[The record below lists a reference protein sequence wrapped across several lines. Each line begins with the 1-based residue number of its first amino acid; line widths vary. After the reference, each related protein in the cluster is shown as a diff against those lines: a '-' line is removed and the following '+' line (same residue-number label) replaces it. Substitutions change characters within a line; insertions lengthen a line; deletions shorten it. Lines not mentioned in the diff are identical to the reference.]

1 MMEPPG
7 GSPEPFRMPSS
18 SRRYGVQFSAS
29 NFIQAPLSALLEYSG
44 ILRAR
49 SGHPEGESLIGGGG
63 VIAAAAG
70 GGGTRDHVSSRIEE
84 SAAAAHSSGGGGEVS
99 IRIIGVGDHPP
110 QALAV
115 GPAREGIS
123 GSSTAL
129 STEQSPSV
137 PERHGRD
144 GGSDGGAVGEVT
156 SLSSSSSSSSLP
168 ASISAVGSQTTDSDA
183 NATAGNN
190 RDPSYQ
196 RYDIQQVARWIEQI
210 LPFSLLLLVVFIR
223 QHLQGFF
230 VTIWIAAVMFK
241 SNDILRK
248 QTALKGERKI
258 SVLIGITLVFMVHV
272 FGVYWWYRNDDLLK
286 PLVMLPPKEIPPFWH
301 SIFIIMVNDTMVRQ
315 AAMIVKC
322 MLLMYYKNCRGRNY
336 RKQGQMLTLVEYL
349 LLLYRA
355 LLPTPVWY
363 RFFLNKEYGSLFSS
377 LTTGL
382 YLTFKLTS
390 VVEKVQSF
398 LTALRALS
406 RKDMHYGSYAT
417 TEQVIAAGDLCAI
430 CQEKMHAPILL
441 RCKHIFCEDCV
452 SEWFERERTCPL
464 CRALV
469 KPADLRSFGDG
480 STSLFFQL
488 F

>member
-1 MMEPPG
+1 MMDAPPPPP
-7 GSPEPFRMPSS
+7 SPRATPAPASPRPPPQPPAEAVA
-18 SRRYGVQFSAS
+18 SRRYGVHFSAS
-29 NFIQAPLSALLEYSG
+29 SFIQAPLSALLEYSG
-44 ILRAR
+44 ILRAEP
-49 SGHPEGESLIGGGG
+49 GPHH
-63 VIAAAAG
+63 AG
-70 GGGTRDHVSSRIEE
+70 
-84 SAAAAHSSGGGGEVS
+84 APGEVS
-99 IRIIGVGDHPP
+99 IRIVGAGPSSSGRGGEEGVVEDEDDAAARGARPS
-110 QALAV
+110 A
-115 GPAREGIS
+115 PAAP
-123 GSSTAL
+123 TAAA
-129 STEQSPSV
+129 
-137 PERHGRD
+137 
-144 GGSDGGAVGEVT
+144 GAE
-156 SLSSSSSSSSLP
+156 SSSS
-168 ASISAVGSQTTDSDA
+168 
-183 NATAGNN
+183 
-190 RDPSYQ
+190 SYQ
-196 RYDIQQVARWIEQI
+196 RYDIQQVARWVEQI

-248 QTALKGERKI
+248 QTALKGERKML
-258 SVLIGITLVFMVHV
+258 VLVGITVLFVVHV
-272 FGVYWWYRNDDLLK
+272 FGVYWCYKNGDLIR

-301 SIFIIMVNDTMVRQ
+301 AIFIILVNDTMTRQ
-315 AAMIVKC
+315 TAMVVKC
-322 MLLMYYKNCRGRNY
+322 ILLMYYKNTRGRSY
-336 RKQGQMLTLVEYL
+336 RRQGQMLTVVEYL

-355 LLPTPVWY
+355 LVPTPVWY

-406 RKDMHYGSYAT
+406 HKEFHYGSYAT
-417 TEQVIAAGDLCAI
+417 TEQVAAAGDMCAI

-441 RCKHIFCEDCV
+441 RCKHVFCEDCV

>member
-1 MMEPPG
+1 MEGSGGNLDSFRASPG
-7 GSPEPFRMPSS
+7 SS
-18 SRRYGVQFSAS
+18 SNRRYGVLSAS
-29 NFIQAPLSALLEYSG
+29 NIIRAPISTLLEYSG
-44 ILRAR
+44 ILRGR
-49 SGHPEGESLIGGGG
+49 SSHQEAESLING
-63 VIAAAAG
+63 
-70 GGGTRDHVSSRIEE
+70 R
-84 SAAAAHSSGGGGEVS
+84 SAAAFRDHHLSQLDQLPTTSNDGEVS
-99 IRIIGVGDHPP
+99 IRIIGAGEQEHD
-110 QALAV
+110 
-115 GPAREGIS
+115 REGPGIVS
-123 GSSTAL
+123 GRLREVTVPPNDVSAPPMAGVASVALGTEDVGQTDGRTDRTTGEGSPQLLNGTADVEGGDG
-129 STEQSPSV
+129 TGAN
-137 PERHGRD
+137 GRD
-144 GGSDGGAVGEVT
+144 S
-156 SLSSSSSSSSLP
+156 
-168 ASISAVGSQTTDSDA
+168 
-183 NATAGNN
+183 
-190 RDPSYQ
+190 SYQ
-196 RYDIQQVARWIEQI
+196 RYDIQQAARGIEQV

-258 SVLIGITLVFMVHV
+258 TVLMGISLAFASHV
-272 FGVYWWYRNDDLLK
+272 VGVYWWFQNDDLLY
-286 PLVMLPPKEIPPFWH
+286 PLIMLPPKVIPPFWH
-301 SIFIIMVNDTMVRQ
+301 AVFIIMVNDTLVRQ
-315 AAMIVKC
+315 AAMVLKC
-322 MLLMYYKNCRGRNY
+322 SILMYYKNSRGRNY

-377 LTTGL
+377 LMTGL

-398 LTALRALS
+398 FAALKALS
-406 RKDMHYGSYAT
+406 RKEVHYGAYAT
-417 TEQVIAAGDLCAI
+417 SEQVNAAGDLCAI

>member
-1 MMEPPG
+1 MEPPAG
-7 GSPEPFRMPSS
+7 LSADRRGAGLGAAASGL
-18 SRRYGVQFSAS
+18 RRYGFRFSAS
-29 NFIQAPLSALLEYSG
+29 SLLQAPLAALLEYSG
-44 ILRAR
+44 VVP
-49 SGHPEGESLIGGGG
+49 SGPAPQVG
-63 VIAAAAG
+63 VLSPSPSPSSSSSSEADGLLSAAAAG
-70 GGGTRDHVSSRIEE
+70 D
-84 SAAAAHSSGGGGEVS
+84 GEVS
-99 IRIIGVGDHPP
+99 IRIQGGPGDADAAGVAGAAPSTGDSIEVT
-110 QALAV
+110 AAADV
-115 GPAREGIS
+115 DPAS
-123 GSSTAL
+123 AA
-129 STEQSPSV
+129 
-137 PERHGRD
+137 GR
-144 GGSDGGAVGEVT
+144 GGGADAEVSGGGT
-156 SLSSSSSSSSLP
+156 DG
-168 ASISAVGSQTTDSDA
+168 AS
-183 NATAGNN
+183 GNGGGD
-190 RDPSYQ
+190 RAYQ
-196 RYDIQQVARWIEQI
+196 RYDVHHVARWIEQI

-258 SVLIGITLVFMVHV
+258 AVLVGITVIFMIHV
-272 FGVYWWYRNDDLLK
+272 FGVYWWYRNDDLLR
-286 PLVMLPPKEIPPFWH
+286 PLFMLPPKEIPPFWH
-301 SIFIIMVNDTMVRQ
+301 AIFIIMVNDTMVRQ
-315 AAMIVKC
+315 AAMAIKC
-322 MLLMYYKNCRGRNY
+322 MLLMYYKNSRGRNY

-398 LTALRALS
+398 LAAVKALS
-406 RKDMHYGSYAT
+406 RKDVHYGSYAT
-417 TEQVIAAGDLCAI
+417 AEQVIAAGDMCAI
-430 CQEKMHAPILL
+430 CQEKIHVPVLL

-469 KPADLRSFGDG
+469 KPADIRSFGDG

>member
-1 MMEPPG
+1 MMDAPPRPTPPA
-7 GSPEPFRMPSS
+7 SPRPPPHPQPPAAVA
-18 SRRYGVQFSAS
+18 SRRYGVHFSAS
-29 NFIQAPLSALLEYSG
+29 SFIQAPLSALLEYSG
-44 ILRAR
+44 ILRADP
-49 SGHPEGESLIGGGG
+49 GPHHPG
-63 VIAAAAG
+63 AAG
-70 GGGTRDHVSSRIEE
+70 SP
-84 SAAAAHSSGGGGEVS
+84 GEVS
-99 IRIIGVGDHPP
+99 IRIVGAGDAP
-110 QALAV
+110 
-115 GPAREGIS
+115 
-123 GSSTAL
+123 
-129 STEQSPSV
+129 SPSSLSEGV
-137 PERHGRD
+137 VEEDGDAAAGR
-144 GGSDGGAVGEVT
+144 GARPSAPAAPPAAGVE
-156 SLSSSSSSSSLP
+156 SSSSS
-168 ASISAVGSQTTDSDA
+168 
-183 NATAGNN
+183 
-190 RDPSYQ
+190 SYQ
-196 RYDIQQVARWIEQI
+196 RYDIQQVARWVEQI

-248 QTALKGERKI
+248 QTALKGERKML
-258 SVLIGITLVFMVHV
+258 VLVGITILFAVHV
-272 FGVYWWYRNDDLLK
+272 FGVYWCYKNGDLIR

-301 SIFIIMVNDTMVRQ
+301 AIFVILVNDTMTRQ
-315 AAMIVKC
+315 TAMVVKC
-322 MLLMYYKNCRGRNY
+322 ILLMYYKNTKGRSY
-336 RKQGQMLTLVEYL
+336 RRQGQMLTVVEYL

-406 RKDMHYGSYAT
+406 HKEFHYGSYAT
-417 TEQVIAAGDLCAI
+417 TEQVAAAGDMCAI

-441 RCKHIFCEDCV
+441 RCKHVFCEDCV

>member
-1 MMEPPG
+1 MET
-7 GSPEPFRMPSS
+7 SS
-18 SRRYGVQFSAS
+18 SSTDSYRNSSSSSSNNIRRFGMQFSAA

-44 ILRAR
+44 VLRTR
-49 SGHPEGESLIGGGG
+49 SSHQESESLINGSPTSVFRERSQNRLDDSIGP
-63 VIAAAAG
+63 
-70 GGGTRDHVSSRIEE
+70 VSSD
-84 SAAAAHSSGGGGEVS
+84 GEVS
-99 IRIIGVGDHPP
+99 IRIIGEQD
-110 QALAV
+110 
-115 GPAREGIS
+115 REGGDVSLSADQIT
-123 GSSTAL
+123 GSSSAAVL
-129 STEQSPSV
+129 
-137 PERHGRD
+137 ERQRGNLGND
-144 GGSDGGAVGEVT
+144 GGGVGEG
-156 SLSSSSSSSSLP
+156 LPSS
-168 ASISAVGSQTTDSDA
+168 ASIAGSNSSNETADGEAGTGVG
-183 NATAGNN
+183 GNN
-190 RDPSYQ
+190 RDSSYQ
-196 RYDIQQVARWIEQI
+196 RYDIQQVARWIEQV

-230 VTIWIAAVMFK
+230 VTILIAAVMFK
-241 SNDILRK
+241 SNDILRN
-248 QTALKGERKI
+248 QTALKGERK
-258 SVLIGITLVFMVHV
+258 VTFLIGITVVFILHV
-272 FGVYWWYRNDDLLK
+272 VGVYWWFRNDDLLL
-286 PLVMLPPKEIPPFWH
+286 PLVMLPPKAIPPFWH
-301 SIFIIMVNDTMVRQ
+301 AIFIIMVNDTMVRQ
-315 AAMIVKC
+315 AAMILKLA
-322 MLLMYYKNCRGRNY
+322 LLIYYKNSRGRNY
-336 RKQGQMLTLVEYL
+336 RRQGQMLTLVEYL

-398 LTALRALS
+398 FAALKALS
-406 RKDMHYGSYAT
+406 RKEVHYGSYAT
-417 TEQVIAAGDLCAI
+417 SEQVNAAGDLCAI

>member
-1 MMEPPG
+1 ME
-7 GSPEPFRMPSS
+7 
-18 SRRYGVQFSAS
+18 
-29 NFIQAPLSALLEYSG
+29 
-44 ILRAR
+44 
-49 SGHPEGESLIGGGG
+49 
-63 VIAAAAG
+63 
-70 GGGTRDHVSSRIEE
+70 
-84 SAAAAHSSGGGGEVS
+84 
-99 IRIIGVGDHPP
+99 
-110 QALAV
+110 
-115 GPAREGIS
+115 
-123 GSSTAL
+123 
-129 STEQSPSV
+129 
-137 PERHGRD
+137 
-144 GGSDGGAVGEVT
+144 
-156 SLSSSSSSSSLP
+156 
-168 ASISAVGSQTTDSDA
+168 
-183 NATAGNN
+183 
-190 RDPSYQ
+190 
-196 RYDIQQVARWIEQI
+196 QV

-258 SVLIGITLVFMVHV
+258 SVLIGITLCFVIHIFA
-272 FGVYWWYRNDDLLK
+272 VYWWHKNNDLLY
-286 PLVMLPPKEIPPFWH
+286 PLILLPPKEIPPFWH
-301 SIFIIMVNDTMVRQ
+301 AIFIIMVNDTMVRQ
-315 AAMIVKC
+315 AAMVFKC
-322 MLLMYYKNCRGRNY
+322 VLLMYFKNSRGRNY
-336 RKQGQMLTLVEYL
+336 RRQGQMLTLVEYL

-355 LLPTPVWY
+355 LLPAPVWY

-398 LTALRALS
+398 FTALKALS
-406 RKDMHYGSYAT
+406 RKEMYYGSYAT
-417 TEQVIAAGDLCAI
+417 SEQVNAAGDLCAI

-441 RCKHIFCEDCV
+441 NCKHIFCEDCV